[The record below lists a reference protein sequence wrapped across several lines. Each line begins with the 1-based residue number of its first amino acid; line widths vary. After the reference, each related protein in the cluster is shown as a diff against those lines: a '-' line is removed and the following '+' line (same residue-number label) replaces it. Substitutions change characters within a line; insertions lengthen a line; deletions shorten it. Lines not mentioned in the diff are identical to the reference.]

1 MIKHTPVQRKNKK
14 ESGFPIDAPKNLNY
28 SKLMLDELNL
38 LESKLN
44 KLIETIEVLKKEN
57 DELKPNL
64 HLAKEEIQNLKTKMN
79 EATLK
84 VENLLGQLPS

>member
-1 MIKHTPVQRKNKK
+1 
-14 ESGFPIDAPKNLNY
+14 
-28 SKLMLDELNL
+28 MLDELNL

-44 KLIETIEVLKKEN
+44 KLIEAIGVLQKEN

-64 HLAKEEIQNLKTKMN
+64 HLAKEEIQALRMKMN

-84 VENLLGQLPS
+84 VENLLAQLPS

>member
-1 MIKHTPVQRKNKK
+1 
-14 ESGFPIDAPKNLNY
+14 
-28 SKLMLDELNL
+28 MLDELNL

-44 KLIETIEVLKKEN
+44 KLIGAVEVLKKEN

-64 HLAKEEIQNLKTKMN
+64 HLAKEEIQTLKTKMN